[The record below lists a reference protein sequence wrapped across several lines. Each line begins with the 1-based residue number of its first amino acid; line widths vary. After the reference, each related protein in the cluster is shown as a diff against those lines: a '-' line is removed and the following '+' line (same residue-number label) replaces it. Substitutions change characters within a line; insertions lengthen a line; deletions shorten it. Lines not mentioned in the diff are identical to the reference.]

1 MKPIIFFDTSA
12 IIKLY
17 HDEDG
22 TDDVLS
28 IINSYDPS
36 ILISDLTKIEF
47 VSAFAKKVRTNEIT
61 EDICMKTIR
70 LFEIDTKKFEI
81 IEIDKDIK
89 LLAIEL
95 LEHIAI
101 KRGLKTLD
109 SLQLASALAFTNKH
123 KLKLFVS
130 SDKVLGQIAE
140 EKRLNALIV

>member
-61 EDICMKTIR
+61 EEICMETMNVNMT
-70 LFEIDTKKFEI
+70 FEITSKSMNYSC
-81 IEIDKDIK
+81 
-89 LLAIEL
+89 
-95 LEHIAI
+95 
-101 KRGLKTLD
+101 D
-109 SLQLASALAFTNKH
+109 SW
-123 KLKLFVS
+123 
-130 SDKVLGQIAE
+130 
-140 EKRLNALIV
+140 